1 MKTNVEKQPLKNR
14 VDPKPSGLKDL
25 YELPEFRG
33 ALENVEKLLASAE
46 RNELKVGETLAT
58 WIGDARYN
66 RILNTRTFAIALKE
80 VTGVEKSPRTLAGYL
95 QAYRERRFHDESG
108 ERFPYLT
115 VSHLEQLAASRCG
128 SDGERLELA
137 RRANEKQVSVRK
149 IKHLASQL
157 HQEVR
162 KSSRMI
168 DVVPISGRVEQMDA
182 LERLASLEG
191 NVMEAGIFDYQWTEG
206 SYGDHNG
213 FTEVHCPGD
222 PVGHVC
228 ECIEV
233 GATKL
238 APQGLI
244 FLFASG
250 ASLIDSQIERTWVAA
265 GLKYAGAVVWQKK
278 CGSFLNADT
287 PLTCAH
293 EYVHLLCRVDCTPK
307 AACGAVSSVT
317 PKWAAPTNAHSG
329 RQQTAVHPFQ
339 KPVELMEMLIS
350 IATVN
355 GLVVDLFAGSG
366 SAGVAAARRG
376 CPYVGAELVPE
387 YVEIANR
394 RIALAADECE
404 EVVDTINFFLHA
416 ATPEEYGV
424 IVAALENEGLNCVQQ
439 LIEGGNS

>member
-1 MKTNVEKQPLKNR
+1 M
-14 VDPKPSGLKDL
+14 
-25 YELPEFRG
+25 
-33 ALENVEKLLASAE
+33 
-46 RNELKVGETLAT
+46 
-58 WIGDARYN
+58 
-66 RILNTRTFAIALKE
+66 
-80 VTGVEKSPRTLAGYL
+80 EKSPRTLAGYL
-95 QAYRERRFHDESG
+95 QAYHERRFHDKCG

-115 VSHLEQLAASRCG
+115 VSHLEHIAACHCG
-128 SDGERLELA
+128 TDEERLELA
-137 RRANEKQVSVRK
+137 RRANHKQVSVRK

-162 KSSRMI
+162 RSSRII
-168 DVVPISGRVEQMDA
+168 DVIPYLGRVRQVDA
-182 LERLASLEG
+182 LELLRDQEDGS
-191 NVMEAGIFDYQWTEG
+191 MEAGFFDYQWIRG
-206 SYGDHNG
+206 SWGNHAE
-213 FTEVHCPGD
+213 FAEVHCPDD
-222 PVGHVC
+222 PIGHVC

-238 APQGLI
+238 ARQGLI

-250 ASLIDSQIERTWVAA
+250 ASLIDSRIKSAWLTA
-265 GLKYAGAVVWQKK
+265 GLKYAGAVVWQKQ
-278 CGSFLNADT
+278 CGGFMNADT
-287 PLTCAH
+287 PVTCAH
-293 EYVHLLCRVDCTPK
+293 EYVHMLCHAGCTPK
-307 AACGAVSSVT
+307 SACGAVSSVT

-339 KPVELMEMLIS
+339 KPVKLMDLLIS

-366 SAGVAAARRG
+366 SAGVAAVRRG
-376 CPYVGAELVPE
+376 CPYVGAELVRE

-424 IVAALENEGLNCVQQ
+424 IVAALQNEGLNCVQQ

>member
-1 MKTNVEKQPLKNR
+1 MKTNAEKQPLNNR
-14 VDPKPSGLKDL
+14 CDPKPSGLKDL

-33 ALENVEKLLASAE
+33 ALKNVEELLASAE
-46 RNELKVGETLAT
+46 RNELKVGEILAT

-66 RILNTRTFAIALKE
+66 RILNTRTFATALKE

-95 QAYRERRFHDESG
+95 QAYRERRFHEECG
-108 ERFPYLT
+108 VQFPCLT
-115 VSHLEQLAASRCG
+115 VSHLVQLAASRCG
-128 SDGERLELA
+128 SDDERLELA
-137 RRANEKQVSVRK
+137 RRANDRQVSVRK

-162 KSSRMI
+162 KSSRMV
-168 DVVPISGRVEQMDA
+168 DVVPVSGLVEQMEA
-182 LERLASLEG
+182 LERLTNLEG
-191 NVMEAGIFDYQWTEG
+191 SVMEAGIFDYQWQRG
-206 SYGDHNG
+206 SWGDHNG
-213 FTEVHCPGD
+213 FVEVHCPDD
-222 PVGHVC
+222 PVEHVC

-238 APQGLI
+238 ARQGLI

-250 ASLIDSQIERTWVAA
+250 ASLMDSKIERTWIAA
-265 GLKYAGAVVWQKK
+265 GLKYAGVVVCQKV
-278 CGSFLNADT
+278 CGGFMNADT
-287 PLTCAH
+287 PVMCAH
-293 EYVHLLCRVDCTPK
+293 EFAHILCHEDCTPK
-307 AACGAVSSVT
+307 SACGAVSSVT
-317 PKWAAPTNAHSG
+317 PKWASPTNAHSG
-329 RQQTAVHPFQ
+329 RQRTAVHPFQ
-339 KPVELMEMLIS
+339 KPVELMDLLIS

-366 SAGVAAARRG
+366 SAGVAAVRRG
-376 CPYVGAELVPE
+376 CSYVGAELVPE

-404 EVVDTINFFLHA
+404 EVVDTINFFLA
-416 ATPEEYGV
+416 TATPEEHGV